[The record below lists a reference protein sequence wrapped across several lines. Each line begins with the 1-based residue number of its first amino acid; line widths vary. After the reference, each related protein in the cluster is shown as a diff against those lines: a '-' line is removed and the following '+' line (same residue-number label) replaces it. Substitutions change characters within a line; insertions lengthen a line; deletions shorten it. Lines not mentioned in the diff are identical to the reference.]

1 MKTEHAMDTIAIKHE
16 TKLYVDGSEIII
28 FATSYGISISTYHN
42 TIVNDRTNETIAINT
57 NSSPGMLNTPSI
69 TPEKE
74 SKISINFSIIVAKLN
89 SKYTNAATPRV
100 ATPNDNPTRQ
110 KNPLPKFML
119 YHSAIPQGIV
129 CNH

>member
-16 TKLYVDGSEIII
+16 TKLYVSGSEIII
-28 FATSYGISISTYHN
+28 LTTSYGISTSTYHN
-42 TIVNDRTNETIAINT
+42 TIVNDKTNETIAINT
-57 NSSPGMLNTPSI
+57 NSSPGMLNTHSV
-69 TPEKE
+69 TTEKE